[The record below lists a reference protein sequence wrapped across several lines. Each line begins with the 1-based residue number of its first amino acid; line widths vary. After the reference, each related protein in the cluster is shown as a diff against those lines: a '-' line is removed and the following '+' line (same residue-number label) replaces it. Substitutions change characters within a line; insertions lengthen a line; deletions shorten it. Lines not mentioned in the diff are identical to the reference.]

1 LVTPDGQIS
10 FDRKQMNQTLSEI
23 LKREILSSPRYGI
36 DMLLACSLNADGEFN
51 IPLGDPIQS
60 RRIEQLINSIIKNR
74 INKQKIAGGPVVQ
87 VTTFGTSRD
96 LNIRF
101 KSNKGGLFMTRK
113 EFEKSKEEGTY
124 EEYIEK
130 YQDGIAYYEI
140 YAPMYTNELFQ

>member
-1 LVTPDGQIS
+1 MVTPDGQIS

-74 INKQKIAGGPVVQ
+74 INKQKIAGGPVV
-87 VTTFGTSRD
+87 
-96 LNIRF
+96 
-101 KSNKGGLFMTRK
+101 
-113 EFEKSKEEGTY
+113 
-124 EEYIEK
+124 
-130 YQDGIAYYEI
+130 
-140 YAPMYTNELFQ
+140 